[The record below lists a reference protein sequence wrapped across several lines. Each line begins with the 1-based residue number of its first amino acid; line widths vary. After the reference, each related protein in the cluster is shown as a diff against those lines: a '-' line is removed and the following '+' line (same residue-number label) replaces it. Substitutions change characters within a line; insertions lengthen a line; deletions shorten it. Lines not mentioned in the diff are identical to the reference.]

1 MYVCMYVRTNER
13 TYICMYVRTCVHV
26 RAYVRLCMNVCMYVC
41 QYNIRVNVFSP
52 SCLMSSVCVYLSLI

>member
-41 QYNIRVNVFSP
+41 MSVQYTCERLLVF
-52 SCLMSSVCVYLSLI
+52 LSDV